1 MKILS
6 PEERLFKERKKK
18 RQKKKKNHKIQNF
31 HVLPENS
38 TVYS

>member
-6 PEERLFKERKKK
+6 PEERLFKERKK

-38 TVYS
+38 KVYS